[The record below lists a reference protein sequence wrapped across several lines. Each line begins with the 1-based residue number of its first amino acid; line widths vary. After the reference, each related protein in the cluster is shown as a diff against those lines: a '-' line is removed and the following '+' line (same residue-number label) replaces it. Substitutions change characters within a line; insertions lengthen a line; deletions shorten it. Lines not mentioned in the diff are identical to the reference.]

1 MRKISPMLLCLVSL
15 TSCGISVHSD
25 GAVLESIHE
34 IGPLEGE
41 SRLQAEVHL
50 DVGHLAID
58 QGDASDLYEVEL
70 SFKGRLLEPHLV
82 VKREG
87 DLARLKYEVRQ
98 GWMDGSPN
106 TRLYLRLNPLVE
118 LDLLAQAGVG
128 DSKIDLT
135 GLSTRSFSLNSGV
148 GETTLSML
156 EPNRISCDR
165 VTINSGVGSLNVT
178 GLGNFGFKEFVFNG
192 GVGTAKLDFSG
203 EWSQDGDVDI
213 DVGVGSLELRIPR
226 DVGAEIRTG
235 GGFLSKCCMS
245 GFKKEGN
252 TYFSENLDRAEK
264 VIRFDIQKGVGSINI
279 KWL

>member
-1 MRKISPMLLCLVSL
+1 MVRVSPRSNFERPTQTSESNREGEHAGRSARCYCAWFSL

-41 SRLQAEVHL
+41 SRLQAKVHL

-70 SFKGRLLEPHLV
+70 SFDGRLLKPHLV

-87 DLARLKYEVRQ
+87 DLARLEYEVRQ

-118 LDLLAQAGVG
+118 LDLLAQTGVG

-135 GLSTRSFSLNSGV
+135 GLSTRSFSLNNGV

-178 GLGNFGFKEFVFNG
+178 GLGNFGFKELVFNG

-213 DVGVGSLELRIPR
+213 DVGVGSLELRISTRRRCR
-226 DVGAEIRTG
+226 DQNRRWVPFEAAHVRVQERGEH
-235 GGFLSKCCMS
+235 L
-245 GFKKEGN
+245 
-252 TYFSENLDRAEK
+252 L
-264 VIRFDIQKGVGSINI
+264 Q
-279 KWL
+279 